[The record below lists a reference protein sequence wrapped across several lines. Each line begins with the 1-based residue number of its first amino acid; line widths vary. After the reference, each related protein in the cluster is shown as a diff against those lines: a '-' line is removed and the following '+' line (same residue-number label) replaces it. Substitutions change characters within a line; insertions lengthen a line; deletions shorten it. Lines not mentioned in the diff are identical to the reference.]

1 MQNEGA
7 DNDLQQWHPLRDR
20 DQAGS
25 GATQNIF

>member
-20 DQAGS
+20 DQAG
-25 GATQNIF
+25 ATQNIF